1 MLRDLGFSTL
11 DITDIVPCQREQ
23 FDRRDREES
32 AESGWHYL
40 ALDGET
46 LLCFKLTNMRV
57 SSVRHTTL
65 DTYNTH
71 SPETRRGS
79 LSREYVERWM
89 RRKIVEKV
97 LSLLY

>member
-1 MLRDLGFSTL
+1 MLRDLSVSTL
-11 DITDIVPCQREQ
+11 DIRDIVPCQREQ

-79 LSREYVERWM
+79 LSREY
-89 RRKIVEKV
+89 IAT
-97 LSLLY
+97 